1 MARAGFTFAG
11 MMMERR
17 FFFMPWLHGYQRQW
31 LKGDVVGGVTA
42 AAVVLPKA
50 LAYATVAGLPIQVG
64 LYTSFIPMF
73 VYALFGTSRPLSVS
87 TTTTLAILTGT
98 ALTQVA
104 PGGDPVALAK
114 ATAMLCLLTGVIL
127 VAAAALR
134 LGFVANFIS
143 APVLTGFKAGVA
155 VVIVV
160 DQLPKLVGLHIS
172 KSGFLHDVGT
182 IVAALPEASLT
193 TAAVGLLSI
202 ALLVTLEHVVPKWPA
217 PLIVVALGIIVVPL
231 LHLAVHGVSV
241 VGHVPTGLPSLVVP
255 DFSLARSLWPAAAG
269 IALMSFT
276 ESIAAG
282 RAFVLP
288 GEHYPQPNGELW
300 ASGLANAVSAPFGCM
315 PSGGGTSQT
324 AVNRMV
330 GAQSQ
335 LAGLVTSLVAL
346 AAMLLLAP
354 FIGKMPNT
362 TLAAIVIV
370 YSIGLFKPADFKAIH
385 AIRQTEFWWAVA
397 ALLGVVLLG
406 TLQGI
411 LVAIVISLMSL
422 SYQSLNPSLYVLR
435 RKPGTLLFR
444 PMSNK
449 HPDDEDIPGLLI
461 LRPEGRLFFGN
472 AEHFGQRIQPML
484 AESRPRVVILDMNAV
499 FDIEY
504 TALMA
509 MIEAEQ
515 KQREAGTELW
525 LAGISPGV
533 LATLRRSRLYDVLGK
548 QRMFYTVADAFT
560 AWIERKHA

>member
-1 MARAGFTFAG
+1 
-11 MMMERR
+11 MERSSP
-17 FFFMPWLHGYQRQW
+17 FMPWLRGYQRAW
-31 LKGDVVGGVTA
+31 LKGDVIAGITA
-42 AAVVLPKA
+42 AAIVLPKA

-64 LYTSFIPMF
+64 LYTCFVPML
-73 VYALFGTSRPLSVS
+73 VYALVGTSRPLSVS
-87 TTTTLAILTGT
+87 TSTTLAILTGT
-98 ALTQVA
+98 ALAQAVPT
-104 PGGDPVALAK
+104 GDAVELAK
-114 ATAMLCLLTGVIL
+114 ATAMLCLLTGAMLI
-127 VAAAALR
+127 VAGVLR

-155 VVIVV
+155 VVIIV
-160 DQLPKLVGLHIS
+160 DQIPKLLGLHIS
-172 KSGFLHDVGT
+172 KSGFVHDVGA
-182 IVAALPEASLT
+182 IVMALPEASVA
-193 TAAVGLLSI
+193 TAAVGLISI
-202 ALLVTLEHVVPKWPA
+202 ALLVGMERFVPKVPA
-217 PLIVVALGIIVVPL
+217 PLVAVTLGIIAVPL
-231 LHLAVHGVSV
+231 LQLAVHGVSV
-241 VGHVPTGLPSLVVP
+241 VGHVPTGLPSIVLP
-255 DFSLARSLWPAAAG
+255 GFSMAVSLWPAAAG

-282 RAFVLP
+282 RAFVKP
-288 GEHYPQPNGELW
+288 GEAYPQPNRELW
-300 ASGLANAVSAPFGCM
+300 ATGLANVVSAPFGCM

-324 AVNRMV
+324 AVNRMA

-362 TLAAIVIV
+362 TLAAIVVV

-385 AIRQTEFWWAVA
+385 AIRGTEFWWAVA

-406 TLQGI
+406 TLKGI

-422 SYQSLNPSLYVLR
+422 SYQSLNPALHVLR
-435 RKPGTLLFR
+435 RKPGTLVFR
-444 PMSNK
+444 PVSDR
-449 HPDDEDIPGLLI
+449 HPEDEATPGLLI

-484 AESRPRVVILDMNAV
+484 VQTRPRVVILDMNAI

-509 MIEAEQ
+509 MIEAEE
-515 KQREAGTELW
+515 KQRLAGTELW

-533 LATLRRSRLYDVLGK
+533 LATVRKSSLYDALGE

-560 AWIERKHA
+560 AWMERKHP